1 MASSGGV
8 LLKSRSTYDLRL
20 VDDVNDDNVE
30 CSVLGRFTHRSK
42 DVAFISY
49 ICTYIRMYEKFI
61 HFTRMSMND
70 NRLYAVNDICN
81 RMSKEFVTVDGNVR
95 KIQKETLTPYKV
107 ATVILIKEYCNDTTK
122 GMLLLCD
129 ISFVAT

>member
-1 MASSGGV
+1 
-8 LLKSRSTYDLRL
+8 
-20 VDDVNDDNVE
+20 
-30 CSVLGRFTHRSK
+30 
-42 DVAFISY
+42 
-49 ICTYIRMYEKFI
+49 MYEKFI
-61 HFTRMSMND
+61 NFTRMSMND